1 MVFPVYTRVVWTRD
15 LKTAAVRAAQVA
27 LAVAGHRAEHGSYP
41 DSLLE
46 LEAEGWEL
54 PTDPFGGGPF
64 HYRQEGDGFVVW
76 SIGPDMEDD
85 NAARDWETFFEL
97 TGFEQREQDPYD
109 YDVIFR
115 CD

>member
-1 MVFPVYTRVVWTRD
+1 
-15 LKTAAVRAAQVA
+15 
-27 LAVAGHRAEHGSYP
+27 
-41 DSLLE
+41 
-46 LEAEGWEL
+46 
-54 PTDPFGGGPF
+54 
-64 HYRQEGDGFVVW
+64 
-76 SIGPDMEDD
+76 MEED